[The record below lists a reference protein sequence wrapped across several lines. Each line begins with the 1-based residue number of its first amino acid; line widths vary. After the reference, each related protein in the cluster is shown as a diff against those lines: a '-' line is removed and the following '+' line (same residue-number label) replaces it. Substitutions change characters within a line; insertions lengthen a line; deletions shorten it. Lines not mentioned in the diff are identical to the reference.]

1 MFLPW
6 SDVPNPPRFQPL
18 VTRGLIAINVLVWF
32 LLLQA
37 PDYDAV
43 LREYG
48 HKTAQPS
55 LLTLF
60 TSMFLHADVLHL
72 AGNMLFL
79 WIYGDNVEHR
89 LGRVRFL
96 VVYLACG
103 VAATLAFA
111 LLAQRS
117 SLPMVGASG
126 AISGLLGAYFLM
138 FPRNKVRVL
147 VVLLPFLVRSFDV
160 PARIVLGVFVV
171 LDNLLPA
178 VIGLQSGVA
187 YGAHL
192 GGFFAGL
199 GIGAWIE
206 WSMARKHT
214 PNTWTPAGRA
224 RMHIEVAE
232 QFLARG
238 QYATALQH
246 FWRAAQV
253 DPGGAAGQ
261 HAERRLRELRW

>member
-6 SDVPNPPRFQPL
+6 SDAPNPPRFQPL

-32 LLLQA
+32 VLLQSN
-37 PDYDAV
+37 DYQAV
-43 LREYG
+43 LQEYG
-48 HKTAQPS
+48 HKATRPA

-60 TSMFLHADVLHL
+60 TSMFLHADVVHL

-89 LGRVRFL
+89 FGRWRFL
-96 VVYLACG
+96 VVYLVCG
-103 VAATLAFA
+103 VAATLAFS
-111 LLAQRS
+111 LLTPAS
-117 SLPMVGASG
+117 DLPMVGASG
-126 AISGLLGAYFLM
+126 AISGVLGAYFLM

-147 VVLLPFLVRSFDV
+147 VVLLPFLLRSFEV
-160 PARIVLGVFVV
+160 PARIVLGAYVV
-171 LDNLLPA
+171 LDNLLP
-178 VIGLQSGVA
+178 VVLGLQSGVA

-199 GIGAWIE
+199 GIGAVVE
-206 WSMARKHT
+206 WSVARRHA
-214 PNTWTPAGRA
+214 PNLWTPAGRA
-224 RMHIEVAE
+224 RMHIDVAE

-261 HAERRLRELRW
+261 HAEQRLRELRW